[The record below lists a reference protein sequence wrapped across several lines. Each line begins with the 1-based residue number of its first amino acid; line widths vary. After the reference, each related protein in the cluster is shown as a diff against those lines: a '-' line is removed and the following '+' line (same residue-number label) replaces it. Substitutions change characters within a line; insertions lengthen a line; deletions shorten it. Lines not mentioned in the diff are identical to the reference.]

1 MSYSL
6 LHTIRRKSEFT
17 ISFTSLQKAVSAK
30 KEKDI
35 IWRSP
40 TPSPH
45 PQNFCWHFYMAQTNI
60 IFPPVIKCILFKFK
74 SLTSRSCKHT
84 HKENSESICKP
95 VTPQTPNTAVRSKTA
110 ASTKS
115 NQTEK
120 RTVSVS
126 VSVYDSEKDLQQPLE
141 KKKSSPELA
150 RMYYEP
156 YLARLP
162 QNAEVEK

>member
-17 ISFTSLQKAVSAK
+17 ISFTSLQTAVSAK

-74 SLTSRSCKHT
+74 SLTLRSCKNT
-84 HKENSESICKP
+84 HKENSERIYKP
-95 VTPQTPNTAVRSKTA
+95 VTPQTPNTTVRSKTA
-110 ASTKS
+110 ASTNS

-120 RTVSVS
+120 KDH
-126 VSVYDSEKDLQQPLE
+126 VYVLDLGRGRGCLV
-141 KKKSSPELA
+141 LA
-150 RMYYEP
+150 INYFHSDVHHWLHIPFIFFIFFIR
-156 YLARLP
+156 
-162 QNAEVEK
+162 